1 MFDKDNSTRLNTL
14 TALNAALG
22 NLNPA
27 IPGLTLVGMAAPG
40 ATAAMLDSL
49 IAADNTNLYDSMT
62 AADLPDL
69 ATPLRALVN
78 THPIAFQYDTHGDKH
93 FPGGPAGTKFVMGTT
108 GTKAIVNTYLQNKI
122 NPLRGRIRRD
132 ANGVARTYYLTEGPG
147 QYTGSAKLTVQVDY
161 TASPEKITFHGYPD
175 AGVTVYSLS
184 RSKGGPAIP

>member
-1 MFDKDNSTRLNTL
+1 MFDKDNSTQLNTL
-14 TALNAALG
+14 AALNGALAL
-22 NLNPA
+22 LNPP
-27 IPGLTLVGMAAPG
+27 IPALTLVGMGAPG
-40 ATAAMLDSL
+40 ATTAMLDSV
-49 IAADNTNLYDSMT
+49 IAVDNTNLYDTMT

-78 THPIAFQYDTHGDKH
+78 THPIEFQYDAHGDKH
-93 FPGGPAGTKFVMGTT
+93 FTKGMPGTKFQMGTAN
-108 GTKAIVNTYLQNKI
+108 KATVNTYLQNKI

-147 QYTGSAKLTVQVDY
+147 QYTGTLKLSVQVDY
-161 TASPEKITFHGYPD
+161 TPSPEKITFHGYPD

>member
-14 TALNAALG
+14 AALNAALA

-27 IPGLTLVGMAAPG
+27 LPALTLVGMAAPG
-40 ATAAMLDSL
+40 ATTAMLDSL
-49 IAADNTNLYDSMT
+49 VAADNTNLYDSMT

-78 THPIAFQYDTHGDKH
+78 THPITFQYDPHGDKH
-93 FPGGPAGTKFVMGTT
+93 FPNGPKGTKFVMGNATK
-108 GTKAIVNTYLQNKI
+108 GTVNTYLQNKI
-122 NPLRGRIRRD
+122 DPLRGRIRRD
-132 ANGVARTYYLTEGPG
+132 ANGVTRTYYLTEGPG
-147 QYTGSAKLTVQVDY
+147 QYTGAMKLTVQVDY

-184 RSKGGPAIP
+184 RTKGGAAIP